1 MNAISASIAA
11 DPELSSATGSARS
24 DISPSA
30 AFSRKAIWTGR
41 VLTGLAA
48 AFLAFDGTFKLFM
61 SPEAIK
67 GTMELGWP
75 PSVIPGLGV
84 LQLILL
90 ALYLVPRT
98 AVLGAVLWTGYLGGA
113 IATHLRIGNPWLSHT
128 LFPIYVAVLIWGG
141 LWLRDRRVRA
151 MLAR

>member
-1 MNAISASIAA
+1 MNAISASI
-11 DPELSSATGSARS
+11 
-24 DISPSA
+24 SA
-30 AFSRKAIWTGR
+30 AGRAPSSEGGAQLASTPVLSISRKALWTGR

-61 SPEAIK
+61 SADAVK
-67 GTMELGWP
+67 GTAELGWP

-90 ALYLVPRT
+90 VLYLVPRT

-113 IATHLRIGNPWLSHT
+113 IATHLRVGNPWLSHT
-128 LFPIYVAVLIWGG
+128 LFPVYVAVLVWGG

-151 MLAR
+151 LLSR